1 LEAERVEMSAA
12 ENEFNLAKDQYDRL
26 ERLYKQGL
34 APQTQLQQRDV
45 AYKNASAKKIA
56 VTNKLRITE
65 QEIANNNLEQSGAEQ
80 EYSEKINKALA
91 EKYQAMSAMASTE
104 AEISKLENTGSNYE
118 VRNGMYFVRA
128 TQDGQVVQAKK
139 GGIGEMLKE
148 GECVAKI
155 IPSDLTPAVEMFV
168 KPVDLPL
175 VQVGQRVS
183 LWFDGFPTIV
193 FSGWPQASYGI
204 YFGVVS
210 SVESSI
216 AENGKYRVLVR
227 QETNSRP
234 WPVQINIGVGAN
246 CITLLKDVPIWYEL
260 WRSINGFPP
269 DFYGSS
275 KKVKNEK
282 DKK

>member
-1 LEAERVEMSAA
+1 
-12 ENEFNLAKDQYDRL
+12 
-26 ERLYKQGL
+26 
-34 APQTQLQQRDV
+34 
-45 AYKNASAKKIA
+45 
-56 VTNKLRITE
+56 
-65 QEIANNNLEQSGAEQ
+65 
-80 EYSEKINKALA
+80 
-91 EKYQAMSAMASTE
+91 
-104 AEISKLENTGSNYE
+104 
-118 VRNGMYFVRA
+118 
-128 TQDGQVVQAKK
+128 
-139 GGIGEMLKE
+139 
-148 GECVAKI
+148 
-155 IPSDLTPAVEMFV
+155 MFV

-227 QETNSRP
+227 QDANSRP
-234 WPVQINIGVGAN
+234 WPAQINMGVGAN